1 MSFINHEDNDA
12 NDSDADDEGEKGKG
26 KADDDGFSITATLAR
41 RRRLLALDEAGI
53 NLVGVQTG
61 SKRLASHLL
70 LLD

>member
-1 MSFINHEDNDA
+1 MSLINHEDNDA
-12 NDSDADDEGEKGKG
+12 NDSDADDEGEKGEG

-53 NLVGVQTG
+53 NLVAVQSG
-61 SKRLASHLL
+61 SERLASHLL

>member
-1 MSFINHEDNDA
+1 MSLINHEDNNA
-12 NDSDADDEGEKGKG
+12 NDSDADDEGEKGEG
-26 KADDDGFSITATLAR
+26 KADDDGFSITATLAG

-61 SKRLASHLL
+61 SERLASHLL